1 MTVLK
6 LWTNGVETYVARDVD
21 HVLVLY
27 KETTGD
33 DYDAEDCG
41 EWEERREDGPLT
53 IVMDTSNNDNPRE
66 RVTKTFGEWIAT
78 NGPGFLCSTEY

>member
-1 MTVLK
+1 MTTLK
-6 LWTNGVETYVARDVD
+6 LWTNGVETYLAESPADIPA
-21 HVLVLY
+21 LY
-27 KETTGD
+27 EKQTGGT
-33 DYDAEDCG
+33 YDPDEHG
-41 EWEERREDGPLT
+41 EWEERSEDGPLT